1 MRIKSGSY
9 IKVSFSILNRF
20 PLLTLSV
27 NSLDL
32 SGDMPL
38 ISLTII
44 LFGHSLILALILN
57 NWVKFK
63 IIL

>member
-1 MRIKSGSY
+1 MRTKNGSY
-9 IKVSFSILNRF
+9 IKVSFSILNK
-20 PLLTLSV
+20 LLLLILGF
-27 NSLDL
+27 NSLSL
-32 SGDMPL
+32 SSNILL

-44 LFGHSLILALILN
+44 LLKYFFIPVLILN